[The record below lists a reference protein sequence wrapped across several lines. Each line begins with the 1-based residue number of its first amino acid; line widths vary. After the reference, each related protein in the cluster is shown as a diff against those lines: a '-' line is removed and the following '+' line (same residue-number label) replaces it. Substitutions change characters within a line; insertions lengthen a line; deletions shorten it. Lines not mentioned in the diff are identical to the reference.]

1 MRKLLAGCALL
12 GLIATPVQAQ
22 DAPRVFTQDGSW
34 SLDYGDDYCRLAGN
48 FTNNGDRVAL
58 AMERIQPG
66 TGVRLAL
73 VGNAISL
80 FRRADDVG
88 FRYLPQGAERKLRY
102 VKSTVGGNE
111 QYLLFDNVALAEPAA
126 MAPGAPPAPPPA
138 YDRAAE
144 RALGKTLTGFALSS
158 GLTAPIEVRTGSLS
172 APVQALQDCTDD
184 MLASW
189 GLDAAKHKT
198 LSKPA
203 LPAGK
208 TGEWLAAG
216 TIPFGEFGKLG
227 GGMNQFRLMLDAAGK
242 PTACKVHFPSL
253 DVAKNEQI
261 CAALMA
267 KASFTPAMDA
277 GGQAMASYAVLSPFM
292 LMPPPPGPGR
302 RR

>member
-1 MRKLLAGCALL
+1 MRKLLASCALL

-22 DAPRVFTQDGSW
+22 DAPRVFAQDGSW

-48 FTNNGDRVAL
+48 FTNNGDRIAL

-73 VGNAISL
+73 VGNAITL
-80 FRRADDVG
+80 FRGADEIG
-88 FRYLPQGAERKLRY
+88 LRYLPSGAERKLRY

-111 QYLLFDNVALAEPAA
+111 QYILFDNVALAEPAP
-126 MAPGAPPAPPPA
+126 MIPGTPPAP

-144 RALGKTLTGFALSS
+144 RALGKTFSGFALSA
-158 GLTAPIEVRTGSLS
+158 GLTAPVEVRTGSLS
-172 APVQALQDCTDD
+172 APMQALQDCADD
-184 MLASW
+184 MLTSW

-198 LSKPA
+198 LSKHA
-203 LPAGK
+203 LPASN
-208 TGEWLAAG
+208 TAEWLATG
-216 TIPFGEFGKLG
+216 TIPFTEFAKLG
-227 GGMNQFRLMLDAAGK
+227 GGMNQFRLMLDATGK
-242 PTACKVHFPSL
+242 ATACKVHFPSL
-253 DVAKNEQI
+253 TDTKNEQI

-267 KASFTPAMDA
+267 KASFTPALDA